1 MSRVLDLLFLL
12 AIATVTWAVMR
23 FETGPVAT
31 TWSDLLIAA
40 FLLAFAIDRI
50 RRRDSAV
57 AREAAV
63 LAGLMLA
70 FLAVY
75 LCGFFDLS
83 SSLALSLW
91 VKGILAWLAH
101 ALFLVTGVAHIAR
114 RGREFYVRTFR
125 WLVGGIVACCVYGL
139 IQLAVKVGTG
149 INLDSIVVG
158 TLTLGLGK
166 TTGINVYGQVAGAQN
181 VYRINSLTGDPNHLG
196 VMLCFPLLAL
206 LPLYLADRRGRRR
219 LGLMLAFMFVV
230 QVLTLS
236 RSAALGDVVGL
247 AVLLPFVWPML
258 PSARTIGLALG
269 AVAVSFAGL
278 YSTSSFVQKVVHSR
292 TQTGGRGTAIHFQ
305 FYELVPPALD
315 PNPLFGM
322 GFNTFADFYQY
333 VTGKA
338 DFSPHSFW
346 IATLVETGMVGLC
359 VYLVYFAYLI
369 LAALSMRRSQVPEA
383 AQIGAGL
390 VASLIG
396 TAAANF
402 FYLTMQFPYFF
413 VLALIVVCG
422 MRLYGPAAVPGRRPA
437 YRAAGTL
444 AG

>member
-1 MSRVLDLLFLL
+1 M
-12 AIATVTWAVMR
+12 TY
-23 FETGPVAT
+23 
-31 TWSDLLIAA
+31 SDLLIAA
-40 FLLAFAIDRI
+40 FLLVFGLDRL
-50 RRRDSAV
+50 RRRDSAI

-63 LAGLMLA
+63 LAGFMLV

-75 LCGFFDLS
+75 LCGYFDLS

-101 ALFLVTGVAHIAR
+101 ALFLVTGVAHVAR
-114 RGREFYVRTFR
+114 RGREFYLRTFR
-125 WLVGGIVACCVYGL
+125 WLVGGIVVCSVYGL
-139 IQLAVKVGTG
+139 IQLALKVGTG

-166 TTGINVYGQVAGAQN
+166 TNGINVYGQVAGTEN

-206 LPLYLADRRGRRR
+206 LPLYLANRRGRRR
-219 LGLMLAFMFVV
+219 LGLLLAFMFLV

-247 AVLLPFVWPML
+247 AALLPFVWPML
-258 PSARTIGLALG
+258 PSARTIGITFATG
-269 AVAVSFAGL
+269 AVGFLVL
-278 YSTSSFVQKVVHSR
+278 YSSSIFVQKVVHSR
-292 TQTGGRGTAIHFQ
+292 TQTSGRGTAVHFQ

-315 PNPLFGM
+315 PHPLFGM

-359 VYLVYFAYLI
+359 VYLVYFAYLV
-369 LAALSMRRSQVPEA
+369 LAAVSLRKSTVPEA
-383 AQIGAGL
+383 AQVGEGL
-390 VASLIG
+390 TAALIG

-413 VLALIVVCG
+413 VMALVVVCG
-422 MRLYGPAAVPGRRPA
+422 MRLYGPAALPQRSPVVP
-437 YRAAGTL
+437 AAGTL